1 MSNVDHPHIKASY
14 MQVERE
20 TPDAWLGLLREP
32 KEKGAVLPPT
42 LRAILVEQFHRTFF
56 ARPHNYWRTFMGKV
70 RGFAKEIESTTYADI
85 INANTGAKVSG
96 NVFKA

>member
-1 MSNVDHPHIKASY
+1 M
-14 MQVERE
+14 ERE

-42 LRAILVEQFHRTFF
+42 LRAIMLEQFNRTFF

-70 RGFAKEIESTTYADI
+70 RGFAKEIESTTYTDI
-85 INANTGAKVSG
+85 INANTGAEVSG
-96 NVFKA
+96 NVFHA